1 MIQTRLNTIAT
12 LILTFAAISGA
23 GTVSAQSEE
32 QELQLEVNQQTT
44 LPSAGVASYSVTGSA
59 VRVEL
64 DRETTEFV
72 LVARQVGN
80 ASLLLLYNDGRRVTY
95 RISVGDIFVSRKDN
109 IQLDFYFVQL
119 AESYNHQIGV
129 GWPNTFGANS
139 QGLAVDLS
147 VTADLLNGFSI
158 TGANA
163 TLAAQPLP
171 RIDFLQSTGWAR
183 VMRQASVVTEN
194 GGSASINGGEEVN
207 IVAAAGLTAQVQPIQ
222 AGANVSV
229 TPRYDRVTGRID
241 LTVSAEMSDLT
252 PSATGQ
258 APGRIFNNIQTT
270 VNLEMGQ
277 SLILGG
283 LVADSESSSQTGVPF
298 LSQIPIL
305 GLLFGTNGNR
315 RNYSQTVIFIVPS
328 IVDSVAE
335 DVRGRINEALE
346 TYWNFSGDLDEIHF
360 YEPAAGPSPLHPEA
374 LGAQPRDLG
383 RRRGGSV
390 PSTQVPNPGAGSREN
405 RRNKR

>member
-1 MIQTRLNTIAT
+1 MRTIRFQ
-12 LILTFAAISGA
+12 LSFACWFMLAA
-23 GTVSAQSEE
+23 PAFVAAQAEE
-32 QELQLEVNQQTT
+32 RQMQLEVNQQQT
-44 LPSAGVASYSVTGSA
+44 LSSEGVASYSVQGSA

-64 DRETTEFV
+64 DRETLEFV
-72 LVARQVGN
+72 IIARQVGN
-80 ASLLLLYNDGRRVTY
+80 ATLLLLYNDGRRVSY
-95 RISVGDIFVSRKDN
+95 RISVGDIVVTQKDN

-139 QGLAVDLS
+139 QGLNVDLS
-147 VTADLLNGFSI
+147 ITADLLNGFSI

-183 VMRQASVVTEN
+183 VMRQASIVTEN
-194 GGSASINGGEEVN
+194 GGSASFHGGEEVN
-207 IVAAAGLTAQVQPIQ
+207 VLAANGLQAQVQSIQ
-222 AGANVSV
+222 AGANVTV

-241 LTVSAEMSDLT
+241 LTVGAQMSDLV
-252 PSATGQ
+252 PSASGQ
-258 APGRIFNNIQTT
+258 PPGRIFNNIQTT

-283 LVADSESSSQTGVPF
+283 LVADSESTSQTGVPF
-298 LSQIPIL
+298 LSQIPVI

-315 RNYSQTVIFIVPS
+315 RNYTQTVVFIVPS
-328 IVDSVAE
+328 IVDSVSE

-346 TYWNFSGDLDEIHF
+346 TYWDYSGDLDELHF
-360 YEPAAGPSPLHPEA
+360 YEPAAGPSPLHPDA
-374 LGAQPRDLG
+374 LGVQPRDLG
-383 RRRGGSV
+383 RRRGGRVPAAPRDGQPSV
-390 PSTQVPNPGAGSREN
+390 GDEDWRN
-405 RRNKR
+405 RGE